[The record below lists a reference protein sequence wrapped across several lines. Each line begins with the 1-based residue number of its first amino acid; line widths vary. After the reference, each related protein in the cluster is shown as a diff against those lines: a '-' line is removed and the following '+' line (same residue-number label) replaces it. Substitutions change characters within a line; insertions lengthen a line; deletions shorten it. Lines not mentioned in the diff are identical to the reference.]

1 MSSKPNVQAVVD
13 LGLRDVGVENDPRQ
27 PYREFMKALPK
38 VLVLVVLSLM
48 AVCLLV
54 GLAGVGPWI
63 VFPLVLAWT
72 GGLLFMAQRAAKRAR
87 PQSVKITAEGTN
99 QAAPLM
105 ISSALVLVVAGA
117 MTLSPVMVPVVLLML
132 VVAVFAWRG
141 RGRVPEVLR
150 ELRSLLGADETVLG
164 DGIGLAK
171 GERRWNEAFRLLV
184 ATDRRLLVTPS
195 TRSSRP
201 FPLIDVPYEWVSGF
215 DVEWKQLGRA
225 GTLSLTVAAGDDG
238 DPETHVINMIAP
250 ANLLS
255 IARVLQSHGVHPDDP
270 APLAA
275 AEQAWAEAHGESAPA
290 EPQDAP
296 AQPPSAPP
304 SPPRPSSGPLFDS
317 AQMNT
322 PQFDRGLWV
331 LLGLAAVVLYL
342 NPFGIGLGMRR
353 EAGVALL
360 VFVPIVCAVSGYL
373 SGTKSSVAYLL
384 PLNLLVSPAFFFA
397 DASVVIALML
407 MVSAVAALG
416 LWAGSALGRRAA
428 APAQPAD
435 PASRPTPGSLRHA
448 ISAQRLIRITGVMVG
463 VVTGLA
469 VVSSAAGF
477 PLSNLRLA
485 IDELTVKQV
494 PVDGRSNLTGNY
506 ASLRYTTGPD
516 LREFITDGPV
526 EAKPDGG
533 QRWELRSRFT
543 KGYNMVS
550 LAHYVFEPALDDPKA
565 IADFVAEK
573 DREHSRLAGHD
584 VTHTERMVDGRK
596 GYVWNHGSWT
606 GRWYYAAWFPQPVH
620 TIRVECI
627 ATKQKDRFKRLCAEA
642 VGSLRFHDAAQ

>member
-1 MSSKPNVQAVVD
+1 MQGVVD
-13 LGLRDVGVENDPRQ
+13 LGLRDVGVENDPRA
-27 PYREFMKALPK
+27 PYREAAKALPK
-38 VLVLVVLSLM
+38 VLALVVLSFM
-48 AVCLLV
+48 AMCLLV
-54 GLAGVGPWI
+54 GVAGVGSWI
-63 VFPLVLAWT
+63 VFPFVLLWT
-72 GGLLFMAQRAAKRAR
+72 AGVLFLAHRTARRAR
-87 PQSVKITAEGTN
+87 PHSVKVTAEGTN

-105 ISSALVLVVAGA
+105 ITLMLAMVAAAA
-117 MTLSPVMVPVVLLML
+117 MTRSLVMLPLAVVML
-132 VVAVFAWRG
+132 VFVAIAWRG

-150 ELRSLLGADETVLG
+150 ELRALLEPDETVLG
-164 DGIGLAK
+164 DAPGLAK
-171 GERRWNEAFRLLV
+171 GARRWDEAFRLLV

-201 FPLIDVPYEWVSGF
+201 FPLVDVPYERVSGF
-215 DVEWKQLGRA
+215 GVEWKQLGQT
-225 GTLSLTVAAGDDG
+225 GTLSLVVAAGDEG
-238 DPETHVINMIAP
+238 MPETHVINMIPP

-255 IARVLQSHGVHPDDP
+255 VARALRAHGVPAYDS

-275 AEQAWAEAHGESAPA
+275 AEQAWAEAGGPEVP
-290 EPQDAP
+290 
-296 AQPPSAPP
+296 APP
-304 SPPRPSSGPLFDS
+304 PPRSPRPAVFDD

-322 PQFDRGLWV
+322 PQFDRGLWL

-353 EAGVALL
+353 EAGIALL
-360 VFVPIVCAVSGYL
+360 VLVPVVCAVSGYV
-373 SGTKSSVAYLL
+373 SGTRSSLAYVL

-407 MVSAVAALG
+407 TVSAVAVLG
-416 LWAGSALGRRAA
+416 LWAGSALGRRASSSDQ
-428 APAQPAD
+428 PPAD
-435 PASRPTPGSLRHA
+435 PATRPAPGSLRHA
-448 ISAQRLIRITGVMVG
+448 ISGQRLVRITGVMAG
-463 VVTGLA
+463 VVTALA

-516 LREFITDGPV
+516 LREFITDGPAG
-526 EAKPDGG
+526 AKPAGG

-543 KGYNMVS
+543 KGYNVVS

-565 IADFVAEK
+565 IANFVAEK

-584 VTHTERMVDGRK
+584 VTHTERVVDGRR
-596 GYVWNHGSWT
+596 GYVWSHGSWT
-606 GRWYYAAWFPQPVH
+606 GRSYYAAWFPQPVH

-627 ATKQKDRFKRLCAEA
+627 ATKQRERFRRLCAEA
-642 VGSLRFHDAAQ
+642 VGSLRFNDAAE